1 MKKFKRVILFG
12 RRREDGD
19 SISDTLERLQK
30 FLQQRNI
37 DFTAETETAQYFDKL
52 ACPAV
57 DLDNLDGDSNLIICV
72 GGDGTLLQAGRK
84 AIKSDT
90 PVLGINRGR
99 LGFLT
104 DIKPSEIEMQISDIL
119 DGNYH
124 VESRFLLEATTNTDG
139 EPQSLGTALN
149 DVVLLPG
156 LITHMVEFEIYI
168 NSKLVCQQ
176 RADGLI
182 VATPTGSTAYALSG
196 GGPILHPKLDA
207 VVLVPMFPH
216 TLSSRPIVI
225 TGDSEIRI
233 CITEANS
240 SAPNILCDGQE
251 RIAINPGSSILITK
265 KSAQLRLIHSLE
277 YNYYETLRSK
287 LGWQSTN

>member
-12 RRREDGD
+12 RRREDSD
-19 SISDTLERLQK
+19 SIADTLERLQE

-37 DFTAETETAQYFDKL
+37 DFIAETETAQYFNKLSCPSLDLDKL
-52 ACPAV
+52 N
-57 DLDNLDGDSNLIICV
+57 DDSDLIICV

-84 AIKSDT
+84 AVLSNT

-104 DIKPSEIEMQISDIL
+104 DIKPSEIELQIGDIL

-124 VESRFLLEATTNTDG
+124 EESRFLLDATTSTDD
-139 EPQSLGTALN
+139 EVQQLGTALN

-156 LITHMVEFEIYI
+156 LITHLVEFEIYI
-168 NSKLVCQQ
+168 NNKLVCQQ

-207 VVLVPMFPH
+207 IVLVPMFPH
-216 TLSSRPIVI
+216 TLSSRPIVV

-233 CITEANS
+233 YITDTNR

-251 RIAINPGSSILITK
+251 RIDINPGSSVIITK
-265 KSAQLRLIHSLE
+265 KPEQLRLIHSVE